1 MTKKIGIV
9 GFGNMGSSIAQR
21 IKSKYQL
28 IVFDKDR
35 EKSKGISGIRVA
47 DSIVDL
53 FNEAEVLILAVKPQD
68 FDSLLD
74 EIKNFVKEKLII
86 SIAAGITTGYIE
98 KILGDIGVIRVM
110 PNMPARFG
118 EGMSCIC
125 KGRFATKKD
134 LSSALKIFSYM
145 GKTIIFNE
153 DTMNAATAIS
163 GSGPGFF
170 YDLIENK
177 PKEEWKDYSRN
188 VFIPQF
194 SSAARSLG
202 FSKKEAKLLVETTA
216 RGSLVMAEAT
226 GMNPLQL
233 KQQII
238 SKGGTTE
245 AGLDI
250 LHKTG
255 SLIEAAKAALK
266 HAKELSK
273 KE

>member
-1 MTKKIGIV
+1 MKMLVGLI

-35 EKSKGISGIRVA
+35 EKTKGISGIRVA
-47 DSIVDL
+47 DNIVDL
-53 FNEAEVLILAVKPQD
+53 VNEAEVLILAVKPQD

-74 EIKNFVKEKLII
+74 EIKQFVKEKLII
-86 SIAAGITTGYIE
+86 SIVAGITTDYIE

-125 KGRFATKKD
+125 KGRFTTKKD
-134 LSSALKIFSYM
+134 LSSALKIFIYL
-145 GKTIIFNE
+145 GKTIILNE
-153 DTMNAATAIS
+153 DMMNVATAIS

-177 PKEEWKDYSRN
+177 PKDEWKDYSRN

-202 FSKKEAKLLVETTA
+202 FSKKEAKLLVETTT

-226 GMNPLQL
+226 GMNPAQL

-245 AGLDI
+245 AGLDV

-266 HAKELSK
+266 RAKELSK